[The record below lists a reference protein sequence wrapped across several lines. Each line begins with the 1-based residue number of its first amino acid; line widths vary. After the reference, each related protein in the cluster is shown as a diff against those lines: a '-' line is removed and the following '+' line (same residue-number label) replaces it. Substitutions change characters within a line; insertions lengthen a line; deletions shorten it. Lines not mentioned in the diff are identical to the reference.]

1 MSSRYSFHPT
11 RWSLCANWRAW
22 SGKHGSTLP
31 QCGWCACRSFR
42 LALVSNREHNMS
54 MGPLANKALEIW
66 VLNNRHFEL
75 HCIVEEKGKVA
86 SLVLTGFE
94 FDLSEISGS

>member
-1 MSSRYSFHPT
+1 
-11 RWSLCANWRAW
+11 
-22 SGKHGSTLP
+22 
-31 QCGWCACRSFR
+31 
-42 LALVSNREHNMS
+42 MS

-75 HCIVEEKGKVA
+75 HCMVEEKGKVA